1 MARGYSGH
9 SELGKEGDLADAR
22 ILRVVSCRQDACST
36 RLSED

>member
-22 ILRVVSCRQDACST
+22 ILPLVSCST